1 MTHHFQNGE
10 CTQCGELRQNLVRD
24 RETRKLPP
32 CLDAPGVFYSAIRH
46 TRNNPLLISF
56 LFLFYCVNLILAG
69 YVGNDV
75 IQQQPSPKTT
85 SIAPSTANPI
95 FVNRLITSIFTV
107 VVNGVP
113 PVMIKN
119 QQLFTPIQWPPNTD
133 ETTKVETALTH
144 LATELPKFKPNFFEQ
159 FKMEDIHS
167 KTSFL
172 SGYITPT
179 VKVRGTADVV
189 ITSLNVATDIVSL
202 AIGAL
207 VVFEFKT
214 DDNYADSYTQL
225 LVGLLGVRMASN
237 KPVLAILSDLRT
249 GAIALR
255 ICVNETEDN
264 SFYLERTVLTLS
276 EMATLLDQFLKPSLA
291 NALHPMKD
299 DSEDADERTASKF
312 LKRRRI
318 DGIAA
323 VQDQLSM
330 FFDLAEDPE
339 LPIAYKQQ
347 ATSNLL
353 HSFGY
358 ESVILAI
365 DEAEQAAHRKS
376 HEDRG
381 KSWMSAYT

>member
-1 MTHHFQNGE
+1 M
-10 CTQCGELRQNLVRD
+10 
-24 RETRKLPP
+24 
-32 CLDAPGVFYSAIRH
+32 
-46 TRNNPLLISF
+46 
-56 LFLFYCVNLILAG
+56 ILAG

-75 IQQQPSPKTT
+75 IQQQPSPRIT

-95 FVNRLITSIFTV
+95 LVNRLITSIFTV

-225 LVGLLGVRMASN
+225 LVELLGVRMASN

-381 KSWMSAYT
+381 NS

>member
-113 PVMIKN
+113 PVMIEN

-225 LVGLLGVRMASN
+225 
-237 KPVLAILSDLRT
+237 
-249 GAIALR
+249 
-255 ICVNETEDN
+255 
-264 SFYLERTVLTLS
+264 
-276 EMATLLDQFLKPSLA
+276 
-291 NALHPMKD
+291 
-299 DSEDADERTASKF
+299 
-312 LKRRRI
+312 
-318 DGIAA
+318 
-323 VQDQLSM
+323 
-330 FFDLAEDPE
+330 
-339 LPIAYKQQ
+339 
-347 ATSNLL
+347 
-353 HSFGY
+353 
-358 ESVILAI
+358 
-365 DEAEQAAHRKS
+365 
-376 HEDRG
+376 
-381 KSWMSAYT
+381 